1 MWWRSGGNGK
11 GWLGLVMEGEGMRM
25 LGGGGRNGEAGNR
38 GGFWDV
44 VFPFLSSVDELFDS
58 EDEGIFPA

>member
-1 MWWRSGGNGK
+1 MGRIGWVWLWRVRGCGC
-11 GWLGLVMEGEGMRM
+11 W
-25 LGGGGRNGEAGNR
+25 GGGGRRNGEAGNR

-44 VFPFLSSVDELFDS
+44 FFPFLSSVDELFDS